1 MKTLLKI
8 IAAAAAFGLAPAAAL
23 GQAAPAPAT
32 AQAPAATKAA
42 PAPAATTATPAPG
55 GTQAVPPV
63 GGTVPSSQAAGGA
76 QPQDVAGPNDGGERP
91 SDAAVASSTAAS
103 QAAPEIGIGQPDGRF
118 ALQDQFTPIGREAA
132 WFHDWI
138 LMPAIT
144 VITIFVL
151 ILMVWVIVRFRRSAN
166 PTPSRTTHNTLLEVV
181 WTLVPVIILVVIALP
196 SIKLLSRQ
204 YSPPSADVTIKVIG
218 NQWYWE
224 YEYPDHGV
232 QLVSNLL
239 TEEQAKATRQPRLLG
254 VDNRMV
260 VPVNAT
266 VKLLVTSND
275 VIHSWGVPAFWVKMD
290 AVPGRVNETWFR
302 AERPGLYY
310 GVCYELCGARHAYMP
325 IAVEVVSPQQFA
337 AWVGSRGGQM
347 PGARPAPAAAAA
359 PAAGANPRQE
369 GITAGQATET
379 SPAPAGVNPGTTTPQ
394 VSRQGATNT
403 REGDSN

>member
-8 IAAAAAFGLAPAAAL
+8 IAAAAALGLAPAAAL
-23 GQAAPAPAT
+23 GQAAPAPA
-32 AQAPAATKAA
+32 PAETTAA
-42 PAPAATTATPAPG
+42 PAPAASG
-55 GTQAVPPV
+55 SQAAPPV
-63 GGTVPSSQAAGGA
+63 GGTVQSSQAQGGA
-76 QPQDVAGPNDGGERP
+76 QPGEVSGPDAERGRP
-91 SDAAVASSTAAS
+91 SDAAVAQGTAAS
-103 QAAPEIGIGQPDGRF
+103 QATARPGVGQPDGRF
-118 ALQDQFTPIGREAA
+118 KLQDQFSPIGREAA

-144 VITIFVL
+144 IITIFVL
-151 ILMVWVIVRFRRSAN
+151 VLMVLVIVRFRRSAN
-166 PTPSRTTHNTLLEVV
+166 ATPSRTTHNTLLEVV
-181 WTLVPVIILVVIALP
+181 WTLVPVLILVVIALP

-204 YSPPSADVTIKVIG
+204 YSPPAADLTIKVVG
-218 NQWYWE
+218 NQWFWE

-232 QLVSNLL
+232 QLISNILPDD
-239 TEEQAKATRQPRLLG
+239 QAAATNQPRLLG

-302 AERPGLYY
+302 AEQPGIYY
-310 GVCYELCGARHAYMP
+310 GVCYELCGSRHPYMP

-337 AWVGSRGGQM
+337 GWVAGRGGRM
-347 PGARPAPAAAAA
+347 PGAEAPAATQ
-359 PAAGANPRQE
+359 PAAGAAPRQE
-369 GITAGQATET
+369 GVTAGQATET